1 MLRLLL
7 GLVIAATLGAIPAGC
22 SAPANSS
29 FQPSTLQPST
39 CCKETPTSAGDFLGC
54 PYPSG
59 KAYQSNIASERP
71 VAQSAAYI
79 QAVVDGGGG
88 AAFMATMP
96 TYEYVNMA
104 NNKTPLL
111 RVNPLEKYIVPYSP
125 FPWKAS
131 FYIEPLSDG
140 HSLVLQAQ
148 NCNYYEGFET
158 TYSPSGGLTMYDNT
172 HINLNKPFR
181 RPANGAL
188 STSTGIPLGLL
199 AVRPEELTAGVI
211 SHALGWNAV
220 YGSLSNSKCVSPAG
234 RVDCTDGTPYIGPP
248 SDTPMPSGS
257 HARLKSSF
265 DISGFSPEAKI
276 VATAM
281 QTYGMYEYDT
291 GCCNEILFTDDQY
304 GAPTWT
310 SADASDLAKIAP
322 SDLEVVP
329 PP

>member
-1 MLRLLL
+1 MLEALL
-7 GLVIAATLGAIPAGC
+7 GGC
-22 SAPANSS
+22 SAPSIS
-29 FQPSTLQPST
+29 PLQPSA
-39 CCKETPTSAGDFLGC
+39 CCQETATSGGDFLGC
-54 PYPSG
+54 PYPG
-59 KAYQSNIASERP
+59 GNVYQSNISNEQP
-71 VAQSAAYI
+71 VGESAAYI
-79 QAVVDGGGG
+79 QALIDGGGG

-96 TYEYVNMA
+96 TYELINMA

-111 RVNPLEKYIVPYSP
+111 PVNPRVKYSIPYSP
-125 FPWKAS
+125 VPWELS

-148 NCNYYEGFET
+148 DCHYYEGFET
-158 TYSPSGGLTMYDNT
+158 TYSPSSGLTMYDNT
-172 HINLNKPFR
+172 HINLNKAFK
-181 RPANGAL
+181 RPATGAL
-188 STSTGIPLGLL
+188 STSTGIPLALL

-234 RVDCTDGTPYIGPP
+234 RIDCTDGTPYTGPP

-257 HARLKSSF
+257 RARLKSSF
-265 DISGFSPEAKI
+265 DISGFSREAKI

-291 GCCNEILFTDDQY
+291 GCCNEVLFTNDEY
-304 GAPTWT
+304 GAPIWT
-310 SADASDLAKIAP
+310 SRAAADLATIAP
-322 SDLEVVP
+322 SDLEIVP